1 MINRVE
7 KMAADYLVSDCPMAA
22 TQIADGLEL
31 KHGETNPM
39 TPVAQSLRNMTVGA
53 RLRADS
59 EGEHHMKP
67 LARADLMSLEQYAR
81 AAQRISRPVIE
92 HKKYRR
98 VDVGPTLSL
107 YFEDRLTI
115 QYQVQEMLRIEKIFE
130 AAAIQEELEAYNP
143 LIPDGDNLKATAML
157 EFEDV
162 EIRRQRLAELV
173 EMEHTVWAQVAGYE
187 KVFAISNEDMERST
201 EEKTSAVHF
210 MRFEFSPGMIAA
222 LRGGA
227 DLSFGSDHPAYPH
240 QLTVPTATRRAL
252 MEDFD

>member
-1 MINRVE
+1 
-7 KMAADYLVSDCPMAA
+7 
-22 TQIADGLEL
+22 
-31 KHGETNPM
+31 
-39 TPVAQSLRNMTVGA
+39 
-53 RLRADS
+53 
-59 EGEHHMKP
+59 MKP
-67 LARADLMSLEQYAR
+67 LSRSDLLSLEHYAEKR
-81 AAQRISRPVIE
+81 ASFRARVLE
-92 HKKYRR
+92 HKKHRR
-98 VDVGPTLSL
+98 VDIGPNFSL

-115 QYQVQEMLRIEKIFE
+115 QYQVQEMLRIEKVFE

-143 LIPDGDNLKATAML
+143 LIPDGSNLKATAML

-162 EIRRQRLAELV
+162 DVRRQRLAELV

-210 MRFEFSPGMIAA
+210 MRFEFSPAMIAA

-240 QLTVPTATRRAL
+240 QVTLTATTRKAL
-252 MEDFD
+252 MEHFD